1 MLEAAAVAYPIALVA
16 QRAAQEGQAVVVPVR
31 CIPVLEITLAVVHPA
46 HPILAAAVAVA
57 LLQPTLAVMA
67 VPALLFSS

>member
-1 MLEAAAVAYPIALVA
+1 MLAVAAVAYPIALVA
-16 QRAAQEGQAVVVPVR
+16 QQAAQEGQAVVVRVR
-31 CIPVLEITLAVVHPA
+31 CIPVLVFILAVVHPA
-46 HPILAAAVAVA
+46 HPILVAAVAVA